1 MHHSQLL
8 TASHA
13 TRIACALVVAAIA
26 ILWIGA
32 YTDLDRALA
41 DAMFDPLAR
50 RFPWR
55 HAWWAERF
63 AHEIVKQV
71 LTAIGVGAM
80 VATAW
85 DLMSRN
91 RLPPWWRLRL
101 RIIALSALLVPLAI
115 ALLKQASGSHC
126 PWDLEIYGG
135 VQPYVRLL
143 DPMPAG
149 VKAGHCLP
157 GGHVSSALWM
167 VSFCV
172 FWLPHRPR
180 VAFACAA
187 GMLAFGFE
195 LGWVQQLRGAHF
207 LTHTLWSMWIAS
219 AIIAGLMAG
228 SGKLARYTAQEN

>member
-1 MHHSQLL
+1 MKQNAEVQLSQ
-8 TASHA
+8 
-13 TRIACALVVAAIA
+13 
-26 ILWIGA
+26 
-32 YTDLDRALA
+32 
-41 DAMFDPLAR
+41 FQ
-50 RFPWR
+50 
-55 HAWWAERF
+55 
-63 AHEIVKQV
+63 QV